1 MDNQL
6 IYNHVV
12 ESAQRVFS
20 FLFFLFFLFNFVV
33 WKKILK
39 YFQKFNKSSQIYT
52 TKKKK
57 VTLLFVQK
65 QQNLSEKTKPPTWV
79 SMWDWVGLEEDV
91 HSCHLWSCGV
101 IKYYAKWRT
110 WEDIRCSE
118 NANLLV
124 LVPYIIPGQFDPPG
138 IGYKTDSWLVWG
150 RYKKSSIY
158 NGIKL
163 IHGWYEHW

>member
-1 MDNQL
+1 MWWSQ
-6 IYNHVV
+6 H
-12 ESAQRVFS
+12 RGVF
-20 FLFFLFFLFNFVV
+20 FFLFNFLV

-52 TKKKK
+52 TKTKKLHFFLSK
-57 VTLLFVQK
+57 NNKICQK
-65 QQNLSEKTKPPTWV
+65 KQNPP
-79 SMWDWVGLEEDV
+79 LESACEIGWGCRRDV